1 MRVLLDTCVI
11 SELWR
16 EACEPRVRDSV
27 DRIVNDDIFLSAITL
42 AELTKGIALL
52 PESKRRRSLQ
62 HWLDVM
68 EQEYAERI
76 VPIGDDIARFWGEI
90 TAATQSQGH
99 SLAAT
104 DGLIAATA
112 LHHELHVM
120 TRNVADFT
128 GTGVTVLN
136 PWVT

>member
-1 MRVLLDTCVI
+1 VRVLLDTCVI

-16 EACEPRVRDSV
+16 EAYEPRVRDSL
-27 DRIVNDDIFLSAITL
+27 DRIVNDDMFLSVITL
-42 AELTKGIALL
+42 GELTKGIALL
-52 PESKRRRSLQ
+52 PGSNRRRSLQ
-62 HWLDVM
+62 HWLDMM
-68 EQEYAERI
+68 EQEHAERI
-76 VPIGDDIARFWGEI
+76 VPIGDDIARIWGEI

-104 DGLIAATA
+104 DGLIASTA
-112 LHHELHVM
+112 LHHELHVV
-120 TRNVADFT
+120 TRNVAEFT